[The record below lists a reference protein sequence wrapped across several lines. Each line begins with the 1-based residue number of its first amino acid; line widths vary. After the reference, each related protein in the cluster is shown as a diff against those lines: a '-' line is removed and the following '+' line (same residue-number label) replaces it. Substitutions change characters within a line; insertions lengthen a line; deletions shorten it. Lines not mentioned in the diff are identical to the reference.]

1 MEIQEKYSYDG
12 WKNCI
17 RLSNGNIELI
27 ATTDVGP
34 RIIRFG
40 FVGEQNIFREFADQ
54 VGKTGGNE
62 YRLYGGSRLWHA
74 PEANPR
80 CYYPDNN
87 PVSYSWDGKTL
98 KLTQDIERTTGMQK
112 ETEIILN
119 PKDNQVSLLYRI
131 YNKNLWDIEFAPWV
145 LTIMNLDGRVIIPQ
159 EPFQTWEERLTPA
172 RPLVLWAYTT
182 MNDPRWIWGEKY
194 VQLKQSPNAKS
205 RQKLGVLNTL
215 GWAAYYLKG
224 DLFVKRYKYDPLARY
239 TDFGVNTEIYTDADI
254 FEIETLGAF
263 KKIPAGGLI
272 EHKESW
278 SLFKANVE
286 ESEESI
292 DKNVIPFVK
301 ETDRFNV

>member
-17 RLSNGNIELI
+17 RLSNGNIEII

-40 FVGEQNIFREFADQ
+40 FIGEQNMFREFADQ
-54 VGKTGGNE
+54 VGKTEGNE
-62 YRLYGGSRLWHA
+62 YRLYGGSRFWHA

-131 YNKNLWDIEFAPWV
+131 YNKNLWDIELAPWV
-145 LTIMNLDGRVIIPQ
+145 LTIMNLDGRAIIPQ
-159 EPFQTWEERLTPA
+159 EPFQTWEERLTPS

-194 VQLKQSPNAKS
+194 IQLKQSPNAKS

-224 DLFVKRYKYDPLARY
+224 DLFIKRYKYDPRARY

-286 ESEESI
+286 ESEELI
-292 DKNVIPFVK
+292 DKNVIPLVK